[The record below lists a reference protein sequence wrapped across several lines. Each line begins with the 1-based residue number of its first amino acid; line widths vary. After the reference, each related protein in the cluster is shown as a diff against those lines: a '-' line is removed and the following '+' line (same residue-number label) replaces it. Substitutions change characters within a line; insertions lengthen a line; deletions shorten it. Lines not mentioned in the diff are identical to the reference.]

1 MADKS
6 ILCLQ
11 QRHQS
16 LHATL
21 VDKQT
26 WEQNFKQALQ
36 VLDKHEKET
45 SAGQKKSLLWIYN
58 LFTTI

>member
-26 WEQNFKQALQ
+26 REQNFKHA
-36 VLDKHEKET
+36 LDKHEKET

-58 LFTTI
+58 LFNII